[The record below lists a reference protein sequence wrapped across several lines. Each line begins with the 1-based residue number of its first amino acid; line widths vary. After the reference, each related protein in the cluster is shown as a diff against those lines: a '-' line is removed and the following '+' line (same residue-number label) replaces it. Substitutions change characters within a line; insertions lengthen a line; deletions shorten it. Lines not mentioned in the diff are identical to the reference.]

1 MSLDRWRAISAH
13 LPPDAI
19 PSRPDFGTHYPW
31 RDVALHARSRE
42 LVRRVERA
50 RRDLDLALAQD
61 VPGGWRL
68 GLSGGKDSSA
78 LAALCA
84 AHGAILP
91 AMSVKD
97 DLDYPGE
104 VEALRA
110 LADRTGHALSILTP
124 PVSLLGYLQTTRP
137 SLIADLHGRTADL
150 SARWFYGLLDQHR
163 TQEGY
168 GGVLLGLR
176 AEESRGRRLNHATR
190 GAVYQRADGLHV
202 AQPLGSWTALDV
214 HAYLWREGI
223 PVLPV
228 YLCVDPGADALA
240 LRKSWWVCGGGPARN
255 GAHYAWLRRWWSNLW
270 RLAVEID
277 PEVATLS

>member
-1 MSLDRWRAISAH
+1 MLDRWRALSAH
-13 LPPDAI
+13 LLADAI
-19 PSRPDFGTHYPW
+19 PTRPDYGTRYPW
-31 RDVALHARSRE
+31 RTVALHARSRE
-42 LVRRVERA
+42 LVRRVEQA
-50 RRDLDLALAQD
+50 RRALDTALALD

-84 AHGAILP
+84 AHGAHLQ

-104 VEALRA
+104 REALHR
-110 LADRTGHALSILTP
+110 LVTRTGHALTVLTP
-124 PVSLLGYLQTTRP
+124 PVSLLAYLQTTRP
-137 SLIADLHGRTADL
+137 SLIEDLHGRTADL

-163 TQEGY
+163 AQEGY

-176 AEESRGRRLNHATR
+176 AQESHGRAMNRATR
-190 GAVYQRADGLHV
+190 GHVYQRSDGLHV
-202 AQPLGSWTALDV
+202 AQPLADWSALDV

-223 PVLPV
+223 PLLPV
-228 YLCVDPGADALA
+228 YLCVDPGMDALA

-255 GAHYAWLRRWWSNLW
+255 GSHYGWLRRWWPACW

-277 PEVATLS
+277 PEVGRVS

>member
-1 MSLDRWRAISAH
+1 MSLSRWRALSAH
-13 LPPDAI
+13 LPANAI
-19 PSRPDFGTHYPW
+19 PTRPDFGTRYPW

-42 LVRRVERA
+42 LVRRVDGA
-50 RRDLDLALAQD
+50 RRHLDAALSRD

-84 AHGAILP
+84 GLQIP

-104 VEALRA
+104 REALAA
-110 LADRTGHALSILTP
+110 LTSHTGHALTILTP
-124 PVSLLGYLQTTRP
+124 PVSLLAYLQTTRP
-137 SLIADLHGRTADL
+137 SLVEDLHGRTADL
-150 SARWFYGLLDQHR
+150 SARWFYGLLDQHQA
-163 TQEGY
+163 TEGY

-176 AEESRGRRLNHATR
+176 AQESRGRALNRATR
-190 GAVYQRADGLHV
+190 GPVYQRADGLHV
-202 AQPLGSWTALDV
+202 AQPLAEWSALDV

-255 GAHYAWLRRWWSNLW
+255 GSHYGWLRRWWPDLW

-277 PEVATLS
+277 PEVAHLS